1 MCSALCFLDTNAVL
15 REVWL
20 GLDNGGGGEAAV
32 QEFRM
37 TYPILYFQPTS
48 TEGSEET
55 DNKNSSPKD
64 SYCKKI
70 KTMQRKG
77 TGTLRQMETGSKK

>member
-15 REVWL
+15 REAWL
-20 GLDNGGGGEAAV
+20 GLDNGGGGGGKAAV

-55 DNKNSSPKD
+55 DNKNPSPKD
-64 SYCKKI
+64 SYCQKNQNHAEERDRDSEADGDWI
-70 KTMQRKG
+70 
-77 TGTLRQMETGSKK
+77 